1 MGHKF
6 EKVIDGLVKY
16 IDGELFPKMNDL
28 QEIFGRIIVGRV
40 SNNASNLKEALL
52 NNEILMTFGIMDRDG
67 TVDVNGLA
75 EDLKKEIERR
85 GSLVVS
91 IPMFGKITFTA
102 HDVDVMR
109 QYIEGGVIYP

>member
-28 QEIFGRIIVGRV
+28 QEIFGRIIVGRISV
-40 SNNASNLKEALL
+40 NSNQLKEALL
-52 NNEILMTFGIMDRDG
+52 NNEILMTFGIMDKDG
-67 TVDVNGLA
+67 NVDVNGLA

-85 GSLVVS
+85 GTLMVS
-91 IPMFGKITFTA
+91 IPMFGKITFTP
-102 HDVDVMR
+102 HDVDVIR